1 VAIRRVPGN
10 GSRVGAHAERD
21 DAYTR
26 LTTTSSLAGS
36 ETAWASSS
44 TTTHAS
50 IVCGQNSGQIRGS
63 LYLHLGQRLAAP
75 PHPPIEST
83 PRDPQSEGTP
93 LAREH
98 EREELHAGRNVA
110 RERENGVE
118 DGCEEEENGG
128 GGEVEG
134 LEVVEEMTRD
144 CRSGSAGM
152 TLRGGRWTTHFGTE
166 ARKLPQT
173 TTSQMKE
180 YPILTGVSANISEPP
195 KAWPKDNP
203 PAALKSSGNSPMMPE
218 TLATTKAW

>member
-144 CRSGSAGM
+144 CRSGSAG
-152 TLRGGRWTTHFGTE
+152 
-166 ARKLPQT
+166 LPIPI
-173 TTSQMKE
+173 SRMKE
-180 YPILTGVSANISEPP
+180 PRRKQGRDDVERRKMDDPLWDRGTQAAADDNEPDEGVSHFDRCFCEYQ
-195 KAWPKDNP
+195 
-203 PAALKSSGNSPMMPE
+203 
-218 TLATTKAW
+218 